1 LQMVKSKKRRI
12 VAYCNYA
19 GSEQDPDQKYLAGF
33 FVPDRFLSLKIGR
46 KKIGVFSDLEINRA
60 KNESQLSEI
69 LSLAVVERSA
79 KDCLG
84 KKDVTVVD
92 QIAWLANVY
101 HVDLFRVPQ
110 NFPAWISEGLHRHKI
125 DFQVVEGALFP
136 TRLEKTADEAAMV
149 REGNRCSAAGFRV
162 VKEILKASE
171 IRRNFIYF
179 EGKKLTSERLREE
192 IEIVCMR
199 MGGIALHT
207 IVAGGDQA
215 CDPHCDGSGPL
226 KANELIIVDVFPRM
240 KKHGYFG
247 DMTRTFLKGKASDA
261 QRKLVKT
268 VRAAHRL
275 GLSMIKAGIQ
285 GNKIHKGINR
295 LFDDAGYK
303 TERVNGVPT
312 GFFHS
317 TGHGL
322 GLEIHEPLRIGAN
335 KLTLKPGFVLTIEP
349 GLYYPGLGGCRI
361 EDVVWLTKTGCK
373 LLSSSPY
380 QWEFA

>member
-1 LQMVKSKKRRI
+1 MVKSKKRRI
-12 VAYCNYA
+12 VADCIYA
-19 GSEQDPDQKYLAGF
+19 DSEQDPDQRYLAGF
-33 FVPDRFLSLKIGR
+33 FVPDPFLSLRIGR

-60 KNESQLSEI
+60 KNESQLTDV
-69 LSLAVVERSA
+69 LSMVAVERSA
-79 KDCLG
+79 KEWLG
-84 KKDVTVVD
+84 KSAATVVD
-92 QIAWLANVY
+92 QITWLANVY
-101 HVDLFRVPQ
+101 HIDLFRVPQ
-110 NFPAWISEGLHRHKI
+110 NFPVWISEGLHRHNF
-125 DFQVVEGALFP
+125 DFQVIEGALFP
-136 TRLEKTADEAAMV
+136 KRLEKSALEAELI

-162 VKEILKASE
+162 VKKILQASQ
-171 IRRNFIYF
+171 IRNGFIYF

-192 IEIVCMR
+192 IEFVCLR
-199 MGGIALHT
+199 MGGVALHT

-215 CDPHCDGSGPL
+215 CDPHCGGSGSL
-226 KANELIIVDVFPRM
+226 KANELIIVDIFPRM

-268 VRAAHRL
+268 VRAAHKL
-275 GLSMIKAGIQ
+275 GISMIKGGIQ
-285 GNKIHKGINR
+285 GNKVHEAINK
-295 LFDDAGYK
+295 LFRDAGFK

-312 GFFHS
+312 GFFHG

-322 GLEIHEPLRIGAN
+322 GLELHEPLRIGAN

-361 EDVVWLTKTGCK
+361 EDVVWLTKTGCEM
-373 LLSSSPY
+373 LSRAPY